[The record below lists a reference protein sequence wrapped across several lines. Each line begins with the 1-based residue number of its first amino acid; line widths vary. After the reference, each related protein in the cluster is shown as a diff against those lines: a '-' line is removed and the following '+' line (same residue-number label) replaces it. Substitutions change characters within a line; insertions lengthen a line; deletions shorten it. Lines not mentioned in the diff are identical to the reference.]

1 MEAVTKIY
9 NPDFLRRV
17 RARRAT
23 CRASTMIEHVA
34 KAIWFLRW
42 HVTRIL
48 VTVAFMIAPRCPA
61 RDTLLEGLNAASR
74 YIYDAIKAHRSDDA
88 ALSEPAPK

>member
-17 RARRAT
+17 RARRAEKE
-23 CRASTMIEHVA
+23 RRE
-34 KAIWFLRW
+34 RE
-42 HVTRIL
+42 
-48 VTVAFMIAPRCPA
+48 A